1 MSNINFKQTLDNSD
15 LINKLNQSTKAIL
28 ESGTKAEGQ
37 SKKIEDA
44 FKNQGNSLKQLLD
57 NAKSNVVEQTNI
69 IKQIED
75 DISSLSGKLKNMTP
89 SLAQQELVKEVQS
102 AKQALKEETA
112 ILNEKKEALDKVS
125 KAYKE
130 HSLQTEKTSNKLV
143 TLITQTR
150 NTREELAKMEQEGL
164 RGSEAYN
171 ELQIKLGKLT
181 NQMNDTQKQARVL
194 ADDEKYL
201 TATIQA
207 ISGIAGAYSVAQ
219 GAIGLFGEK
228 NEELQK
234 IMVKVQSLMAITIG
248 LQQVAVVLNKDSAV
262 SILFLS
268 KAQNTLATSLRISAI
283 AAKAFMIAI
292 TGGLVVGLTL
302 LMSLFEKL
310 KVKKEANKK
319 TTEELKEKEIDFYKS
334 VGDTASKNLTSILM
348 LQEKYKDIK
357 TLEEKN
363 KFLKKHTKAYE
374 DLGVSV
380 KNVKDQENLLVAN
393 ADAYVRSVIA
403 KAKADAY
410 RAEITKKQ
418 SELIQLENK
427 DVEHELKKK
436 VGRTDEI
443 IYGRDGIVG
452 RGAEIVRDDKKTEKL
467 KQEALEKRKKEREKL
482 EKDIINMAKNA
493 LKTEQEIESILSNA
507 DIKQFE
513 KPDNSQA
520 KKYVDEKINYW
531 ESINSEIEKSK
542 INLIENE
549 FERTLAL
556 NEFNMR
562 KELDALDKHI
572 EDIKKKKIE
581 KEKAKFLSEGGKIEN
596 FKTPI
601 IKLDEEEQKIYEE
614 RQKQIIENNYKLNEE
629 AYNKLLIGFETYQ
642 QKREKILKQYNDKIK
657 ELERQGLTENISE
670 VKEVRDEEL
679 NKLDSEFAKKQE
691 EYLLFVERVKNASL
705 DVLQKELAYVMTE
718 LQTLSLTDEQKAVL
732 EQMVVELKENIE
744 KLSKDKKPRE
754 NNTIKDLNELR
765 QSIDHVINS
774 FDGLDEKTKKSLE
787 NASRVAGGIITII
800 QGLENLNKV
809 GEEALSAVE
818 KASVIL
824 TIVSAAIQIFGVL
837 NDMIGANEE
846 KRVDRLIK
854 QLEYQSAIN
863 ESLRETNK
871 LLAEANNIYFGQDKF
886 QAMQNY
892 VKLLEEARKKF
903 ISLLLNSWTELYN
916 IPLYDSDGKF
926 DINLATAGLNSNELT
941 EVGKKKLQALID
953 AYEYIIDLENS
964 LNSLKAEI
972 TGQFRDD
979 LMDSLYE
986 GWMKGA
992 DGALQYGE
1000 IAGKVLDDLL
1010 RKMIYTKFFAGIFD
1024 DLSKVIDEINTNTEL
1039 SEEERI
1045 SAWGEALQNF
1055 GDTYRDAS
1063 QEAGQFWQT
1072 WVSTLQGMGL
1082 DIMGETNRNAQS
1094 QGIQSISQE
1103 SADRIDG
1110 ALTALLGS
1118 SYRIEGHTETIKDYI
1133 VMMLSEIQAIRVN
1146 TAKLDGID
1154 YKINQILTN
1163 GIKVV

>member
-1 MSNINFKQTLDNSD
+1 MSSINFKQTLDNSD

-44 FKNQGNSLKQLLD
+44 FKNQANSLKQLLD
-57 NAKSNVVEQTNI
+57 NAKSNIVEQTNI

-75 DISSLSGKLKNMTP
+75 DISSLSGKLKNMSP
-89 SLAQQELVKEVQS
+89 SLAQQEIVKEVQS

-130 HSLQTEKTSNKLV
+130 HSSQTEKTSNKLV

-164 RGSEAYN
+164 RGTDAYN
-171 ELQIKLGKLT
+171 KLQLKLGELT
-181 NQMNDTQKQARVL
+181 NQMDDTQKQARVL

-207 ISGIAGAYSVAQ
+207 ISGITGAFSVAQ
-219 GAIGLFGEK
+219 GAVGLFGEK

-234 IMVKVQSLMAITIG
+234 IMLKVQSLMAITIG
-248 LQQVAVVLNKDSAV
+248 LQQISQVLNKDSAV

-268 KAQNTLATSLRISAI
+268 KAQKTLATSLGISTV

-292 TGGLVVGLTL
+292 TGGLVIGLTL

-310 KVKKEANKK
+310 KAKKEANKK
-319 TTEELKEKEIDFYKS
+319 ATEELKEKEIEFYKS
-334 VGDTASKNLTSILM
+334 VGDAAAKNLTSILM
-348 LQEKYKDIK
+348 LQEKYKEAK
-357 TLEEKN
+357 TFEEKN
-363 KFLKKHTKAYE
+363 KFLKKHTKVYE
-374 DLGVSV
+374 ELGVSV
-380 KNVKDQENLLVAN
+380 KNVKDQENLLVTN
-393 ADAYVRSVIA
+393 TDAYVRSVIA

-427 DVEHELKKK
+427 DVEYEIKYKTIK
-436 VGRTDEI
+436 TDNMVFA
-443 IYGRDGIVG
+443 GDAMV
-452 RGAEIVRDDKKTEKL
+452 RGTETVRDVEKTEKL

-482 EKDIINMAKNA
+482 EKDIINMANNA
-493 LKTEQEIESILSNA
+493 LKTEQEIDSILKGA

-513 KPDNSQA
+513 KPDNSQT

-705 DVLQKELAYVMTE
+705 DVLQKELAYVMTQ

-732 EQMVVELKENIE
+732 EQMVAELKENIE

-863 ESLRETNK
+863 DSLRETNK
-871 LLAEANNIYFGQDKF
+871 LLAEANNIYFGQDKY

-892 VKLLEEARKKF
+892 VKLLEESRAKF
-903 ISLLLNSWTELYN
+903 AKLYSSLFTDSPDNFDLDKVKAAIPTFNTDTDRGAKAKADLEELV
-916 IPLYDSDGKF
+916 
-926 DINLATAGLNSNELT
+926 AM
-941 EVGKKKLQALID
+941 
-953 AYEYIIDLENS
+953 YEYIQDLENS
-964 LNSLKAEI
+964 LNNLTAEI
-972 TGQFRDD
+972 VGQFRDD
-979 LMDSLYE
+979 LMDSIYD
-986 GWMKGA
+986 GWMRGA

-1010 RKMIYTKFFAGIFD
+1010 RKMIYTKFFADMFDKLSD
-1024 DLSKVIDEINTNTEL
+1024 DLKALTNNTEL
-1039 SEEERI
+1039 SDEERLI
-1045 SAWGEALQNF
+1045 AWAETLQNF
-1055 GDTYRDAS
+1055 GNTFRDAS
-1063 QEAGQFWQT
+1063 QEAGQYWQT
-1072 WVSTLQGMGL
+1072 AVSTLQGMGL
-1082 DIMGETNRNAQS
+1082 DVIGETNRNAQS

-1118 SYRIEGHTETIKDYI
+1118 SYRIEGHTETIKDFI

>member
-28 ESGTKAEGQ
+28 ESGTKAEVQ

-75 DISSLSGKLKNMTP
+75 DISSLSGKLKNMSP
-89 SLAQQELVKEVQS
+89 SIAQQELVKEVHA

-130 HSLQTEKTSNKLV
+130 HSNETDKTANKLV
-143 TLITQTR
+143 SLRTQTLHA
-150 NTREELAKMEQEGL
+150 REELSRMEQEGL
-164 RGSEAYN
+164 RGTDAYN
-171 ELQIKLGKLT
+171 QLQLKLGKLT
-181 NQMNDTQKQARVL
+181 DQMNDTQKQARVL

-207 ISGIAGAYSVAQ
+207 ISGITGAFSVAQ

-234 IMVKVQSLMAITIG
+234 IMLKVQSLMAITIG
-248 LQQVAVVLNKDSAV
+248 LQQISHVLNKDSAV

-268 KAQNTLATSLRISAI
+268 KAQRTLATSLGISTV

-310 KVKKEANKK
+310 KAKKEANKK
-319 TTEELKEKEIDFYKS
+319 ATEELKEKEIDFYKS
-334 VGDTASKNLTSILM
+334 VGDAAAKNLTSILM
-348 LQEKYKDIK
+348 LQEKYKDAK
-357 TLEEKN
+357 TFEEKN
-363 KFLKKHTKAYE
+363 KFLKKHIKTYE
-374 DLGVSV
+374 ELGVSV
-380 KNVKDQENLLVAN
+380 KNVNDQENLLVAN
-393 ADAYVRSVIA
+393 TDAYVRSVIA

-427 DVEHELKKK
+427 DVEYEVKEK
-436 VGRTDEI
+436 VVRTDEI
-443 IYGRDGIVG
+443 IVGKGGIMG
-452 RGAEIVRDDKKTEKL
+452 KGAEIVRDDEATEKE
-467 KQEALEKRKKEREKL
+467 KQKALEKRRKEREKL
-482 EKDIINMAKNA
+482 EKDILTMANNA
-493 LKTEQEIESILSNA
+493 IKTEQEIESILKGA

-513 KPDNSQA
+513 KPDNSQV

-581 KEKAKFLSEGGKIEN
+581 KEKEKFLSEGGKIEN

-601 IKLDEEEQKIYEE
+601 IKIDEEEQKIYEE

-629 AYNKLLIGFETYQ
+629 AYNKLLVGFETYQ

-657 ELERQGLTENISE
+657 EFERQGLTENISE
-670 VKEVRDEEL
+670 VEKVRDEEL
-679 NKLDSEFAKKQE
+679 KNLDSEFAKKQE

-705 DVLQKELAYVMTE
+705 DVLQKELAYVMTQ

-732 EQMVVELKENIE
+732 EQMVADLKENIE
-744 KLSKDKKPRE
+744 KLSKDSKPRE

-800 QGLENLNKV
+800 QGLENLSKV
-809 GEEALSAVE
+809 GAEALSAVE

-824 TIVSAAIQIFGVL
+824 TIVSAAIQIFGAL
-837 NDMIGANEE
+837 NDMIRANEE

-854 QLEYQSAIN
+854 QLEYQNAIN
-863 ESLRETNK
+863 ESLRETNR

-886 QAMQNY
+886 QAMLNY
-892 VKLLEEARKKF
+892 AKLLEEARAKF
-903 ISLLLNSWTELYN
+903 AKLYSSTFTDSPDNFDLDKVKATIPTFNTDNERGAKAKADFEEL
-916 IPLYDSDGKF
+916 
-926 DINLATAGLNSNELT
+926 
-941 EVGKKKLQALID
+941 VAL
-953 AYEYIIDLENS
+953 YEYIQDLENS
-964 LNSLKAEI
+964 LNSLTADI
-972 TGQFRDD
+972 IGRLRDD
-979 LMDSLYE
+979 LMDSLYD
-986 GWMKGA
+986 GWMRGA
-992 DGALQYGE
+992 DGALKYGE

-1010 RKMIYTKFFAGIFD
+1010 RKMIYTKFFADIFD
-1024 DLSKVIDEINTNTEL
+1024 DLSERIDEINDDTEL

-1045 SAWGEALQNF
+1045 SAWGEALHDF
-1055 GDTYRDAS
+1055 GETYRNAS

-1072 WVSTLQGMGL
+1072 WVSTLQGMGF
-1082 DIMGETNRNAQS
+1082 DTIGEANRNAQS